1 MEYREF
7 KNTGLKTSL
16 LGMGC
21 MRLPRIPGRGE
32 TIDFENA
39 EEIIDYAF
47 NNGINYFDTAY
58 IYHEGE
64 SEKLVGRILKKYP
77 RDSYFLVT

>member
-1 MEYREF
+1 MWRTH
-7 KNTGLKTSL
+7 NPAGA
-16 LGMGC
+16 
-21 MRLPRIPGRGE
+21 

-64 SEKLVGRILKKYP
+64 SESLG
-77 RDSYFLVT
+77 